1 MLHTKENHK
10 ANDERKLMIL
20 ILFIFPFLNY
30 CELPVIWSVL
40 EMYGRATKIIW
51 SGLEIY
57 GQVLDSYD

>member
-1 MLHTKENHK
+1 
-10 ANDERKLMIL
+10 MIL